1 MNAEGPAAQA
11 ARCRKTFDVGPRDQ
25 LLCVCVCVLLPH
37 PTLTHCTQELD
48 ENKNGTL
55 DRKEL
60 FGLLR
65 KMVR

>member
-11 ARCRKTFDVGPRDQ
+11 ARCRKTFDVRPREQ
-25 LLCVCVCVLLPH
+25 LFGVLLPH